1 MSNYF
6 RTLNRLEQEGEART
20 VSRGPVTPLHEVPA
34 PARDVADEPL
44 RQVTNLATYPGAAHG
59 EHPMAYANLLDSLR
73 AIVHDRA
80 VPAVVIAG
88 ASPGG
93 AVPRVVKGLA
103 AQARRTGLRL
113 LVAELGRNAGRPALR
128 PLGEVGI
135 AGPLGPHSTGLDP
148 RDPLDAL
155 DPLGPLDN
163 GSLPGVQRWLDR
175 AGAGHDLVIV
185 EGPPLDGSVEAAL
198 LAKACDGLLLVVES
212 GVTPSESL
220 AKSVELAGAAGCR
233 LLGVVMTGARSWL
246 PPWIRRLFP
255 GPAAR

>member
-6 RTLNRLEQEGEART
+6 RTLNRLEQEGGARA
-20 VSRGPVTPLHEVPA
+20 VSRPQAATLHEVPA

-44 RQVTNLATYPGAAHG
+44 RQVTNLVTYPGAAHG

-80 VPAVVIAG
+80 APAVVIAG
-88 ASPGG
+88 ASGGG
-93 AVPRVVKGLA
+93 AVARVVKGLA

-113 LVAELGRNAGRPALR
+113 LIAELVRNAGRPALR
-128 PLGEVGI
+128 PLASNG
-135 AGPLGPHSTGLDP
+135 AAAGLDP
-148 RDPLDAL
+148 LEGA
-155 DPLGPLDN
+155 
-163 GSLPGVQRWLDR
+163 LPGVQSWLDR
-175 AGAGHDLVIV
+175 CGAGHDLVIV